1 LVLALGIAV
10 PSPVRAQAPDDA
22 AGGESPWTHDTL
34 GGDWGGLRHALGQ
47 YGTRFDLWATGFHQ
61 GLFAGAGDDDWEVGG
76 RVDLM
81 IDSDTGPLGLW
92 HGGGLHAHVTYR
104 DGDLPG
110 RRGGALWPVHTS
122 GSFPLGSQGEV
133 VATSLHM
140 SQRFGDSTRVLL
152 GKINAIDLL
161 ARHPFL
167 GGWGTDRFWN
177 VAFVA
182 PPSGVVPPVI
192 MGGILTHSS
201 APYTLTAMVFDPN
214 DQTTSGSFNGLFEDG
229 VNVSL
234 GVSWAG
240 PIAGRSSGTGITA
253 TYSTAQRADLSQ
265 VGLPPAL
272 QTTRKKGSY
281 NVTAQVSHL
290 LVEST
295 QVRGQGLGLYAQAAV
310 ADGNPNPIRSSFVGG
325 VSGHAVVPGRPL
337 DHFGIGYFFYDFSDD
352 LQGALAPI
360 GSFKDEQGVEAYYVF
375 ALTPWLRLSASLQW
389 VDPAAGANRSLWL
402 GGLRVRVAF

>member
-1 LVLALGIAV
+1 MAFAV
-10 PSPVRAQAPDDA
+10 PSLARAQGPQDA
-22 AGGESPWTHDTL
+22 AAGESLWARDTL

-47 YGTRFDLWATGFHQ
+47 VGTRFDLWATGFHQ
-61 GLFAGAGDDDWEVGG
+61 GLFAGTGDDDWGTGG

-92 HGGGLHAHVTYR
+92 HGGGLHAHLTYR

-133 VATSLHM
+133 VATSLHV
-140 SQRFGDSTRVLL
+140 SQRFGDSTRLLL

-192 MGGILTHSS
+192 MGGILTTSS
-201 APYTLTAMVFDPN
+201 APYTLTAMVFAPT
-214 DQTTSGSFNGLFEDG
+214 DQTTSDSFNGLFEDG
-229 VNVSL
+229 VNVSFGL
-234 GVSWAG
+234 PCAG
-240 PIAGRSSGTGITA
+240 PIAGRRSGTGITA
-253 TYSTAQRADLSQ
+253 PYSTAEPAELPQ
-265 VGLPPAL
+265 VRLPPTL

-281 NVTAQVSHL
+281 NVTVQVSHL

-295 QVRGQGLGLYAQAAV
+295 QLRGQGLGLYAQAAV
-310 ADGNPNPIRSSFVGG
+310 ADGNPNPIRRSFVGG
-325 VSGHAVVPGRPL
+325 VFGHAVVPGRPL
-337 DHFGIGYFFYDFSDD
+337 DHFGIGTFFYDFSDE
-352 LQGALAPI
+352 LQGALAPV

-389 VDPAAGANRSLWL
+389 VDPATGANRSLWV
-402 GGLRVRVAF
+402 GGLRARVAF